1 MLIGVGALVVGMQHR
16 AAPGGAAAPAAIS
29 PIDSGPITSF
39 ETPGLLTEPESGTL
53 EDLEPSVVRIQ
64 GHQDGAGVVVDGSG
78 IVLTSADVVGNLPDV
93 AVTFADGTALTGT
106 SLGTDPV
113 TNLAVVDLPGD
124 GYTAAR
130 MLGPTALRRDDAV
143 LCAGVDDDGF
153 RTIAGTITAPRAPL
167 RTDDG
172 TTLDG
177 LIQIEPAS
185 VTSPERLGCAVVDGS
200 GAVLAVTTS
209 HDSLWYYATPIEV
222 ARKVAND
229 VLGTGTA
236 RHAWIGILSGDTDD
250 EPGVELADVDP
261 DGPAADELRPGD
273 VIVEV
278 EGTPVPN
285 MSTLVAVLQTH
296 SPDDEIA
303 VLYQRDGR
311 ADRVTLELAPLPR
324 SDG

>member
-1 MLIGVGALVVGMQHR
+1 MLVGVGALVVGMQHR
-16 AAPGGAAAPAAIS
+16 AAPGRAAAPAAIS

-39 ETPGLLTEPESGTL
+39 DTPGLLTEPESGSL
-53 EDLEPSVVRIQ
+53 EDLETSVVRIQ
-64 GHQDGAGVVVDGSG
+64 GVQDGAGVVVDGSG
-78 IVLTSADVVGNLPDV
+78 IVLTSAEVVGNLPDV
-93 AVTFADGTALTGT
+93 TVTFADGTTLTGT
-106 SLGTDPV
+106 GLGTDPV

-124 GYTAAR
+124 GYQAAR
-130 MLGPTALRRDDAV
+130 MLGPTELRPDDDV

-153 RTIAGTITAPRAPL
+153 RTIVGSIFAPRAPL
-167 RTDDG
+167 RVDED

-185 VTSPERLGCAVVDGS
+185 VTSPQRLGCAVVDGS

-209 HDSLWYYATPIEV
+209 HDSLWYYATPIQV

-229 VLGTGTA
+229 VLGTGAA

-250 EPGVELADVDP
+250 RPGVELADVDP

-273 VIVEV
+273 VIIEV
-278 EGTPVPN
+278 DGNPVPN

-296 SPDDEIA
+296 APGDEIA
-303 VLYQRDGR
+303 VLYQRHGR
-311 ADRVTLELAPLPR
+311 ADLVNLELDPLPR
-324 SDG
+324 ADG